1 MHLMEQS
8 TRTWVVTDMQWRTF
22 IIGWIMAVA
31 LLLFAQRRPAESHH
45 EKYREVV
52 DLTHAGALMVTG
64 EHLDAAAYGT
74 RMDAPIERQDGQ
86 WTPEPVSPDRLVA
99 PLAVLDVSAEA
110 ANNPNYEVTIA
121 DLARWE
127 DAHGQIPA
135 GAVVIA
141 RTGWKTPEIF
151 SKTPPQHPAFSTDAI
166 EFLARAREVYGVGI
180 DAPSLDLATAPEMPV
195 RRYLGEQHIYGLAN
209 VANLD
214 EAPAAGAVVVVAP
227 TVIRNAA
234 GAPARV
240 LALVK

>member
-1 MHLMEQS
+1 
-8 TRTWVVTDMQWRTF
+8 
-22 IIGWIMAVA
+22 MAVA
-31 LLLFAQRRPAESHH
+31 LLLFAQRRPAQTHTEG
-45 EKYREVV
+45 YREVV
-52 DLTHAGALMVTG
+52 DLTHSGALMVRG

-74 RMDAPIERQDGQ
+74 RLDAPIEREHGE

-99 PLAVLDVSAEA
+99 PLAVLDVSAKA
-110 ANNPNYEVTIA
+110 AA
-121 DLARWE
+121 DPDYQVSLADVARWE
-127 DAHGQIPA
+127 EIHGQIPA

-141 RTGWKTPEIF
+141 RTGWKTPEVL
-151 SKTPPQHPAFSTDAI
+151 SKTPQQHPAYSTDAV
-166 EFLARAREVYGVGI
+166 EFLARAREVYGIGI
-180 DAPSLDLATAPEMPV
+180 DAPALDLANAPEMPV

>member
-1 MHLMEQS
+1 
-8 TRTWVVTDMQWRTF
+8 MQWRTF
-22 IIGWIMAVA
+22 IIGWITVVA
-31 LLLFAQRRPAESHH
+31 LLLFAQRRPSESH
-45 EKYREVV
+45 KDAYREVV
-52 DLTHAGALMVTG
+52 DLSHTGALMVAG

-74 RMDAPIERQDGQ
+74 RMDAPIERANGE
-86 WTPEPVSPDRLVA
+86 WRPERVSPDRLVA
-99 PLAVLDVSAEA
+99 PLAVLDVSGKAEH
-110 ANNPNYEVTIA
+110 NPDYQVSIA
-121 DLARWE
+121 DIARWE
-127 DAHGQIPA
+127 QAHGHIPA

-141 RTGWKTPEIF
+141 RTGWKTPDALP
-151 SKTPPQHPAFSTDAI
+151 KTQPEHPAFSMDAV
-166 EFLARAREVYGVGI
+166 EFLARARDVYGIGI
-180 DAPSLDLATAPEMPV
+180 DAPAVDLANAPEMPV